1 VRHLVDG
8 LVVEAADAGVP
19 RKCLVVQY
27 VTTVA
32 DGVDRDGPNEAFFNG
47 EARGAA
53 SWGGAA
59 AEQAAES
66 VFRVEESPCVV
77 SGVTRGKT
85 ADDGHY
91 KRDKDSAVVAG
102 FAVIGCCFRFVGTP
116 IGVLHARLSLRVGLA
131 SPLDVTVG
139 GGGGIEYVK
148 IDPVRCFIVRVG
160 DDGVHELVVRGGDAV
175 EIDRNVVI
183 GLERSLSK
191 RAKLSGDGEKGVVA
205 GVA

>member
-1 VRHLVDG
+1 MRHLVDG

-77 SGVTRGKT
+77 SGVTMSVFV
-85 ADDGHY
+85 
-91 KRDKDSAVVAG
+91 SAIAPD
-102 FAVIGCCFRFVGTP
+102 FH
-116 IGVLHARLSLRVGLA
+116 GVLLLEL
-131 SPLDVTVG
+131 
-139 GGGGIEYVK
+139 K
-148 IDPVRCFIVRVG
+148 RC
-160 DDGVHELVVRGGDAV
+160 
-175 EIDRNVVI
+175 
-183 GLERSLSK
+183 
-191 RAKLSGDGEKGVVA
+191 
-205 GVA
+205 